1 MRTLNEAKEHH
12 ETSKVQSMLQ
22 EAQMLLRRSKQKDYY
37 KILGVDRDEDE
48 RGIKRAYRKLAKQY
62 HPDKASVQG
71 IAKEEAEKK
80 MAAINE
86 AYETLADPELRA
98 RVDRGE
104 DPNDTTQQGA
114 PFHGSPFFAQGG
126 GQQFVFRSGPGGGP
140 GFDGGSFQFPGGFP
154 F

>member
-1 MRTLNEAKEHH
+1 
-12 ETSKVQSMLQ
+12 MLQ
-22 EAQMLLRRSKQKDYY
+22 EAQTLLRRSKQKDYY

-71 IAKEEAEKK
+71 ISKEEAEKK

-86 AYETLADPELRA
+86 AYETLADPETRA

-104 DPNDTTQQGA
+104 DPNDTSQQGS
-114 PFHGSPFFAQGG
+114 PFHGSPFFGPG
-126 GQQFVFRSGPGGGP
+126 GQQFVFRTGPGGGP
-140 GFDGGSFQFPGGFP
+140 GFDGGSFQFQGFP